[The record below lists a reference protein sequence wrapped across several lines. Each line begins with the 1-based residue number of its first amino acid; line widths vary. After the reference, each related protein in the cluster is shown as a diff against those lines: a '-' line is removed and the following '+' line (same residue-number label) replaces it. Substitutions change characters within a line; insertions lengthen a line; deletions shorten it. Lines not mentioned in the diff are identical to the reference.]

1 MNIILRLYYIFCTSA
16 SINENN
22 ELNQLNK
29 ETKVSDNT
37 EIAFMNFNEKKLE
50 STSKDTSIKEELL
63 MNYIIKLSMN
73 ITNDNYYYIDTLLNI
88 QNIVEFCNIQI
99 NNNIN
104 ELIVS
109 NEFIYLFSFLEHDII
124 NALKG
129 LKFFN
134 IGNEDINK
142 IILKLDQWQSYQYKI
157 PIFINALQELLNLD
171 FKIDSYLNSERC
183 NYFISILYTCHKNVN
198 LSNNS
203 LNEKIQYKL
212 KLLRKNIN
220 IHFELNEMLK
230 YLINTTNKLS
240 DKHIKN
246 YFVYGLQNLFL
257 CDTYTTMPRYFNI
270 LILIY
275 IFKNE
280 KQYFN
285 VDWYTKLFYMLS
297 IEKDRV
303 KYHKFKKRI
312 FKDISDTDKFIF
324 FELYIIMNSTDIKKS
339 LEYLR
344 MLKNNEKQLKLL
356 YNLIVLVNVV
366 KSKIYGLGS
375 QK

>member
-1 MNIILRLYYIFCTSA
+1 MKIILRVYYIYYTFA
-16 SINENN
+16 SISKND

-157 PIFINALQELLNLD
+157 PIFIKALQELLNLD

-198 LSNNS
+198 LSNNG
-203 LNEKIQYKL
+203 LNKKIQHKL
-212 KLLRKNIN
+212 KLLRKNMYIY
-220 IHFELNEMLK
+220 FELDEMLK

-257 CDTYTTMPRYFNI
+257 CDARTKIPRYFKI

-275 IFKNE
+275 TYKNE

-285 VDWYTKLFYMLS
+285 VDWYTKLFNMLS

-303 KYHKFKKRI
+303 KNYNFKKMI
-312 FKDISDTDKFIF
+312 FKDISDADKFNF
-324 FELYIIMNSTDIKKS
+324 FKLYIIMNSTDIKKS

-344 MLKNNEKQLKLL
+344 ILKNNEKQLKLL

-366 KSKIYGLGS
+366 KCKFYGLCR
-375 QK
+375 QE

>member
-1 MNIILRLYYIFCTSA
+1 MTIIFRLYYIYYTFA
-16 SINENN
+16 SISKND

-109 NEFIYLFSFLEHDII
+109 DEFIYLFSFLEHDII
-124 NALKG
+124 NVLKG

-157 PIFINALQELLNLD
+157 PIFIKALQELLNLD

-183 NYFISILYTCHKNVN
+183 NYL
-198 LSNNS
+198 NS
-203 LNEKIQYKL
+203 
-212 KLLRKNIN
+212 
-220 IHFELNEMLK
+220 
-230 YLINTTNKLS
+230 
-240 DKHIKN
+240 
-246 YFVYGLQNLFL
+246 
-257 CDTYTTMPRYFNI
+257 
-270 LILIY
+270 
-275 IFKNE
+275 
-280 KQYFN
+280 
-285 VDWYTKLFYMLS
+285 
-297 IEKDRV
+297 
-303 KYHKFKKRI
+303 
-312 FKDISDTDKFIF
+312 
-324 FELYIIMNSTDIKKS
+324 
-339 LEYLR
+339 
-344 MLKNNEKQLKLL
+344 
-356 YNLIVLVNVV
+356 
-366 KSKIYGLGS
+366 
-375 QK
+375 

>member
-1 MNIILRLYYIFCTSA
+1 MKIILRVYYIYYTFA
-16 SINENN
+16 SISKND

-157 PIFINALQELLNLD
+157 PIFIKALQELLNLD

-198 LSNNS
+198 LSNNG
-203 LNEKIQYKL
+203 LNKKIQHKL
-212 KLLRKNIN
+212 KLLKKNIN
-220 IHFELNEMLK
+220 IHFELNEIFK
-230 YLINTTNKLS
+230 FLINITNQISEK
-240 DKHIKN
+240 KIKN
-246 YFVYGLQNLFL
+246 YFVYGLQNLFIY
-257 CDTYTTMPRYFNI
+257 DTSTKVPRYFNI
-270 LILIY
+270 LILLY
-275 IFKNE
+275 TYKNE
-280 KQYFN
+280 KQNYD
-285 VDWYTKLFYMLS
+285 VDWYNKLFYMLS

-312 FKDISDTDKFIF
+312 FKDISDSDKFIF
-324 FELYIIMNSTDIKKS
+324 FELYIIMNSTDIDLS